1 MNKLYCI
8 YRFYTQFA
16 FNQIADDD
24 RGGSQQQQQQ
34 HQTNTNRQQT
44 KHTLNISL
52 HATSDQSAE
61 Q

>member
-52 HATSDQSAE
+52 HATSD
-61 Q
+61 